1 MTEEQANNLSKR
13 RRIFELDLLRGF
25 FVVIIIIDHLQL
37 WPSPLRYLTG
47 EGRLWVTAAEGFFLI
62 SGLLVGYIRGFK
74 NKDKSLKDISIKL
87 TKENIYDRHFNIQL
101 GNFEL
106 LYENAVYLELILS
119 EMRHRLIH
127 DMIFMIYDYHYYK
140 PKCDNY
146 YFYRTETPIDDIDRN
161 DFEELIIWFLENKHR
176 YKINKYFR
184 LHFSENFL

>member
-1 MTEEQANNLSKR
+1 MTEEQVNNLSKR

-87 TKENIYDRHFNIQL
+87 IKRA
-101 GNFEL
+101 GL
-106 LYENAVYLELILS
+106 LSEPALIL
-119 EMRHRLIH
+119 
-127 DMIFMIYDYHYYK
+127 
-140 PKCDNY
+140 
-146 YFYRTETPIDDIDRN
+146 
-161 DFEELIIWFLENKHR
+161 
-176 YKINKYFR
+176 
-184 LHFSENFL
+184 